1 MVPISLKNIQE
12 RKTTVKER
20 EEGKG
25 DRVAFFKKRGT
36 CAVNN
41 WVPPEII
48 LDATCPPPP
57 GQRLR
62 NNQGK

>member
-1 MVPISLKNIQE
+1 MFKNHDLKVFHVTSGTKKCLLVPISLKNIQE

-25 DRVAFFKKRGT
+25 DRVAFFKKRDT

-41 WVPPEII
+41 
-48 LDATCPPPP
+48 
-57 GQRLR
+57 
-62 NNQGK
+62 